1 MMQKQF
7 YKTALNRLRSR
18 LKNGEDL
25 GVIALASE
33 SLLVQTEPHEP
44 DIPDHISKEL
54 LARI

>member
-7 YKTALNRLRSR
+7 YKTALDRLRSR